1 MAATQHTLEG
11 EAARGAMW
19 VGITLGVT
27 LGGGAVVFG
36 VTVVVVKVGGWAV
49 AVLRRMNAS
58 VSVGV

>member
-1 MAATQHTLEG
+1 
-11 EAARGAMW
+11 MW